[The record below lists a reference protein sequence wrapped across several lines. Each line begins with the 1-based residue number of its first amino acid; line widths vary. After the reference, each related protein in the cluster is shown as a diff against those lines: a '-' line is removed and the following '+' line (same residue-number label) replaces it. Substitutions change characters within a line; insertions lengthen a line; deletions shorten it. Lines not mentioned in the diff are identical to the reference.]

1 MGLGVKIEKYLER
14 AILWLWE
21 KAGVLISQRADSF
34 TFDIFDKDITDDVL
48 HTQAEGGV
56 EIIVRIT
63 QLTEDSL
70 GFQMNRGGTIE
81 VVDLARE
88 K

>member
-34 TFDIFDKDITDDVL
+34 TFDIFHKDFSNNWHIL
-48 HTQAEGGV
+48 YYA
-56 EIIVRIT
+56 
-63 QLTEDSL
+63 
-70 GFQMNRGGTIE
+70 
-81 VVDLARE
+81 
-88 K
+88 KK